1 MTGRV
6 LYVITCGAPPAREV
20 DKLVRPAQAQ
30 GWDVCVLATPSG
42 RKFLNVEELE
52 QLTGHPVRSDYKEP
66 GTPDV
71 LPPPD
76 AIAVAPATV
85 NTMNKWAAGICDTLA
100 LGLLVEAIGKKLPL
114 VALPFTNKAHAAHP
128 AFVENVERLRSWG
141 VIVLFGPDVY
151 PLHEPGTG
159 SQFLHLYPWRRV
171 LEELGQESGAAS

>member
-42 RKFLNVEELE
+42 RKFLNVEGLE
-52 QLTGHPVRSDYKEP
+52 RLTGHPVRSDYKEP

-100 LGLLVEAIGKKLPL
+100 LGLLVEGIGMKLPL

-128 AFVENVERLRSWG
+128 AFVENIERLRSWG
-141 VIVLFGPDVY
+141 VNVLCGPDVY
-151 PLHEPGTG
+151 PFHEPGTG
-159 SQFLHLYPWRRV
+159 SNFLHLYPWGMTLEALAEEIGRR
-171 LEELGQESGAAS
+171 